1 VVWSEHKQ
9 KNFFFDEETGALIC
23 GPNNKM
29 RYICESLC
37 PAEFKR
43 PFFKV
48 FENRYWSHEE
58 EEIFFG
64 GSGKDFDY
72 QGVEKKSDK

>member
-1 VVWSEHKQ
+1 
-9 KNFFFDEETGALIC
+9 
-23 GPNNKM
+23 M

>member
-1 VVWSEHKQ
+1 
-9 KNFFFDEETGALIC
+9 
-23 GPNNKM
+23 
-29 RYICESLC
+29 
-37 PAEFKR
+37 
-43 PFFKV
+43 V